1 MNKILASLLKRD
13 LTRVVADLEG
23 KLDGLKESSIA
34 VVGGTGFLGTWI
46 ALLIDFLNAEHG
58 FNTRL
63 ILCSRSA
70 SEDFFES
77 LPFRNRLG
85 IQPYR
90 YDVLSPA
97 ELPSVDWMIHA
108 AAIPDGRL
116 HSSNPIQTISTL
128 VMGTN
133 NVLAAA
139 TRLNELRALLYVSS
153 GLVYGESPSAL
164 PTIAEDGF
172 GKLECNSLQA
182 AYAEGKRAAE
192 SLCAAYRSQSRLP
205 IVIARPFSLVGPF
218 QPLDLPW
225 AANNFMRDGLNGST
239 IRIQGDGEAIRSY
252 MHGADFAL
260 WSLRRW
266 SPAVMA
272 RPTTSAVLTER
283 VFSVSR
289 RRYPSICL
297 TGRRLRSAD
306 CKLAVTYE
314 RTGFR
319 ISAARRMNLDSSAP
333 IRRRRRLKRR
343 FPFIWRTTPDGKP
356 IRSILST

>member
-1 MNKILASLLKRD
+1 MNKILASLLERD
-13 LTRVVADLEG
+13 LKRVVADLEG
-23 KLDGLKESSIA
+23 KLHELKESSIA
-34 VVGGTGFLGTWI
+34 VIGGTGFLGTWI
-46 ALLIDFLNAEHG
+46 ALIIDFLNAEYG

-63 ILCSRSA
+63 LLCSRSA
-70 SEDFFES
+70 SDDFCES
-77 LPFRNRLG
+77 LPIRNRLG

-108 AAIPDGRL
+108 AATPDGRL
-116 HSSNPIQTISTL
+116 HSSNPIQTLSTL

-218 QPLDLPW
+218 QSLDLPW

-260 WSLRRW
+260 WSLRALVAGRDGTAYNIG
-266 SPAVMA
+266 SPHGTSLLSLAAAISEHLPHRPKVAVGRLQIGRNLRA
-272 RPTTSAVLTER
+272 NWVPD
-283 VFSVSR
+283 VSR
-289 RRYPSICL
+289 AQDELGLKCAYS
-297 TGRRLRSAD
+297 SVE
-306 CKLAVTYE
+306 AVRAT
-314 RTGFR
+314 
-319 ISAARRMNLDSSAP
+319 
-333 IRRRRRLKRR
+333 
-343 FPFIWRTTPDGKP
+343 
-356 IRSILST
+356 LSFHLLNEAIKGTV